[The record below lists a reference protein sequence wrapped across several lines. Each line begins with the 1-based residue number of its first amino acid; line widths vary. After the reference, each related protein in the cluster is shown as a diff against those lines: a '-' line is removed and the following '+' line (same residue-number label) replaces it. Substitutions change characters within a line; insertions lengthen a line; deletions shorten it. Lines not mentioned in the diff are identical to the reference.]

1 MFATRVVSSLFG
13 IALVFFVVFA
23 GPTTLGIGIFLLSV
37 VGIEEFYTT
46 ASKKGYNPVRFIG
59 YLSCLPI
66 LFLGIKGDGE
76 LIRRYVPFFN
86 IPDFRLTYYFS
97 FGIFIMALILLGAI
111 IFFKGRYNFVDISVT
126 AFGTLYVTFLFSF
139 IILTRN
145 LPRGHLFIWLIFIGA
160 WATDSFAYIIG
171 RAAGKHKLMPSISPK
186 KTVEGA
192 IAGVLGC
199 VLATGLFG
207 VYIVQN
213 YAGMGIGYHHFII
226 IGLMNGILS
235 QVGDLAASAIKR
247 FADVKD
253 YGKIIPGHGG
263 VLDRF
268 DSILLIA
275 PLVYFYTTMV
285 M

>member
-37 VGIEEFYTT
+37 IGIEEFYAT
-46 ASKKGYNPVRFIG
+46 ASRKGYNPVRFIG

-66 LFLGIKGDGE
+66 LFLGIKGDVE
-76 LIRRYVPFFN
+76 LIKRYIPFFN

-97 FGIFIMALILLGAI
+97 FGIFMMVLVLLCAI
-111 IFFKGRYNFVDISVT
+111 IFFKGKYNFVDISVT

-139 IILTRN
+139 IVLTRN
-145 LPRGHLFIWLIFIGA
+145 LPWGHFFIWLIFIGA
-160 WATDSFAYIIG
+160 WATDSLAYIIG
-171 RAAGKHKLMPSISPK
+171 YAIGKHKLMPSISPK

-192 IAGVLGC
+192 IAGVVGC
-199 VLATGLFG
+199 VMATGLFG
-207 VYIVQN
+207 AYIVNN
-213 YAGMGIGYHHFII
+213 YVEMGIAYHHFII
-226 IGLMNGILS
+226 IGLLNGILS
-235 QVGDLAASAIKR
+235 QIGDLAASAMKR

-263 VLDRF
+263 ILDRF